1 MSEREKTASLSHITN
16 DIYVSSG
23 TTTQL
28 YEVCQSNEPEYSY
41 TTPHATSTPQQ
52 SNSDVIGVSLV
63 DNTALTSTC
72 EEDVH
77 EYI

>member
-16 DIYVSSG
+16 DIYVSG

-41 TTPHATSTPQQ
+41 ATPHATSAPQQ
-52 SNSDVIGVSLV
+52 SNSDVMGVSLV
-63 DNTALTSTC
+63 NNTAVNSTC
-72 EEDVH
+72 GEDVH

>member
-1 MSEREKTASLSHITN
+1 MREKRLLHSVTLQMTF
-16 DIYVSSG
+16 IYVPG

-41 TTPHATSTPQQ
+41 ATPHTTSTPQQ
-52 SNSDVIGVSLV
+52 SNSDVMGVSLV
-63 DNTALTSTC
+63 DNAAVNSTC
-72 EEDVH
+72 GEDVH